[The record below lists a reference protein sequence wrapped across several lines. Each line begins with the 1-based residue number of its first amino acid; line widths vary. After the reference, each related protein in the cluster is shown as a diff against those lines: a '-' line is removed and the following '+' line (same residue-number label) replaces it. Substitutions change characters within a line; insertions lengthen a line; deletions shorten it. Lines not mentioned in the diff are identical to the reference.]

1 MARRMHFIRAYAI
14 NDILSYK
21 TGIFLLKSLP
31 QADYVK
37 NNCYEKNIGQIYDV
51 LSIGRLLI

>member
-1 MARRMHFIRAYAI
+1 MHFIRAYAI